1 MKLWVF
7 LVRRIVLLIPVLIG
21 VMTITFILLQSL
33 PLQDRLE
40 ACYPFSPK
48 NPINNKTIAVAEAYC
63 GYNQPIVVQYGHYIG
78 NIFTLQ
84 WGYVALNSCIGNS
97 QTCGEDTSLLQ
108 PGITQCRALYNG
120 SCPVLFL
127 ISAWL
132 PYTLQLAFLSLLIII
147 ALSLPLGTYS
157 AVRRN
162 RPLDQGTRIFS
173 FSGYALPGFLLASF
187 VFIALFF
194 AFQNNAALA
203 CGGTANIYS
212 VQGNWPPG
220 VTLLPGAH
228 CLAPS
233 TGSLPFMQNS
243 GATAPTHVPL
253 LDSFLYALSH
263 SGPAGDSG
271 YYWFIFADGF
281 LRIFFPALTI
291 AYGTIASIL
300 RFVRNSTLEVMGQ
313 DFVRTARAKGVAE
326 RNVVKRHVGRTS
338 LNATVTVLGL
348 TFAFFLG
355 GFAVTES
362 VFDLY
367 GVGRLFTYALLPQV
381 DPGVLT
387 ASTLLIT
394 VLVVVANIIVDV
406 AYAYLDPR
414 VRLG

>member
-7 LVRRIVLLIPVLIG
+7 LLRRVILLVPVLVG
-21 VMTITFILLQSL
+21 VMTITFLLLQSL
-33 PLQDRLE
+33 PLQERLD
-40 ACYPFSPK
+40 ACYPFSAK
-48 NPINNKTIAVAEAYC
+48 NPPNNKTIPAAEQIC
-63 GYNQPIVVQYGHYIG
+63 GYNLPIWEQYLKYIG
-78 NIFTLQ
+78 NIFTMQ
-84 WGYVALNSCIGNS
+84 WGYVSINSCIGS
-97 QTCGEDTSLLQ
+97 QSSCQEDTSLLQ
-108 PGITQCRALYNG
+108 PGIAQCRALYNG

-132 PYTLQLAFLSLLIII
+132 PYTLQLAFLSLIIII

-194 AFQNNAALA
+194 AFQNTSLS
-203 CGGTANIYS
+203 CSGTANIYS
-212 VQGNWPPG
+212 VVGNWPPG
-220 VTLLPGAH
+220 TTLLPGSS
-228 CLAPS
+228 CLSAS
-233 TGSLPFMQNS
+233 GGSLPFMSSS
-243 GATAPTHVPL
+243 GATSPTHLPL
-253 LDSFLYALSH
+253 LDAFIYAVGH
-263 SGPAGDSG
+263 SNG
-271 YYWFIFADGF
+271 YYWSIFADGF
-281 LRIFFPALTI
+281 IRIFFPALTI
-291 AYGTIASIL
+291 AYGSIAGIL

-313 DFVRTARAKGVAE
+313 DFVRTARAKGVPE
-326 RNVVKRHVGRTS
+326 RMVVKRHVGRTS

-367 GVGRLFTYALLPQV
+367 GVGRLFTYALLPPPDV
-381 DPGVLT
+381 GVLT

-394 VLVVVANIIVDV
+394 ILVVVANIIVDV